1 MQQLW
6 RWSLLVLALA
16 LTTGCGSGDTG
27 GDKGSGTGDTGSG
40 TTEGEGGGEEAAD
53 LTNLPEWTKD
63 GNTYFFPTS
72 SNIPTLDPA
81 QISDTTS
88 DSVCNQIFDTLLTLD
103 DDLKIAGDLATSWT
117 IDPDNVTYHFTI
129 TDKAKFHNGR
139 TVEAKDVEY
148 TIKRVLDPKIA
159 SKRSNWATPI
169 LGGKAFNEGTTTDL
183 PGVVVV
189 SPTELTIKLEEP
201 YAPFIYHLAQQTFG
215 IIPQEEAEKAGKDQ
229 FTLQPVG
236 SGPFKFVDW
245 KQNQYVVLQANP
257 DYWKGAPKLSGMVYK
272 VIKEPRQQL
281 EEYKRGNLH
290 HCWVEPV
297 NVWPIVQGE
306 PELMEQVHRY
316 PLASLMYYGFNMT
329 KAPFGVPPDKAND
342 PAEVEKARKL
352 RYAVN
357 YAIDRK
363 YIVEKIMADQGVPYS
378 KIIPP
383 GLGDYVSPTDVPMYD
398 FNPTKAGELLKE
410 AGYPNG
416 EGLPEAELWFNK
428 EGSHPDIAAA
438 IQNDLQK
445 VGIKVVSKTLEW
457 ASYIEAV
464 DKGDPQIFR
473 MGWIQD
479 YPDPD
484 NWLYIMFHSSN
495 HGPLGNTTFYT
506 NPEVDKL
513 LKDAQI
519 NTVHAERMAM
529 YQKAEELI
537 LKDAPWAII
546 EHGINVLLL
555 KPEVEGMTFTAVDSA
570 DTIQHVNF
578 AAVSLKK

>member
-1 MQQLW
+1 
-6 RWSLLVLALA
+6 
-16 LTTGCGSGDTG
+16 
-27 GDKGSGTGDTGSG
+27 
-40 TTEGEGGGEEAAD
+40 
-53 LTNLPEWTKD
+53 
-63 GNTYFFPTS
+63 
-72 SNIPTLDPA
+72 
-81 QISDTTS
+81 
-88 DSVCNQIFDTLLTLD
+88 
-103 DDLKIAGDLATSWT
+103 
-117 IDPDNVTYHFTI
+117 VTYHFTI
-129 TDKAKFHNGR
+129 TDQAKFHNGR
-139 TVEAKDVEY
+139 SVEAKDVEY
-148 TIKRVLDPKIA
+148 TIKRVLDPNIA

-169 LGGKAFNEGTTTDL
+169 QGGKAFNEGKTTEL
-183 PGVVVV
+183 PGVVVN
-189 SPTELTIKLEEP
+189 SPTQLTIKLETP

-215 IIPQEEAEKAGKDQ
+215 IIPEEEATKAGKDE
-229 FTLQPVG
+229 FTLHPVG

-257 DYWKGAPKLSGMVYK
+257 DYYKGAPKLSGMVYK

-281 EEYKRGNLH
+281 EEYKMGKLH

-329 KAPFGVPPDKAND
+329 KAPFGVPADKAGD

-357 YAIDRK
+357 YAIDRQ
-363 YIVEKIMADQGVPYS
+363 YICEKIMADQGVPYT

-383 GLGDYVSPTDVPMYD
+383 GLGDYAGPTDVPMYD
-398 FNPTKAGELLKE
+398 FNPTKAAELLKE

-416 EGLPEAELWFNK
+416 DGLPETELWFNK

-445 VGIKVVSKTLEW
+445 VGIKVVAKTLEW

-513 LKDAQI
+513 LKDAQL
-519 NTVHAERMAM
+519 NTDHATRMAM
-529 YQKAEELI
+529 YQQAESLI
-537 LKDAPWAII
+537 LKDSPWAII
-546 EHGINVLLL
+546 EHGINVLLV
-555 KPEVEGMTFTAVDSA
+555 KPEVENMHFTAVDSA

-578 AAVSLKK
+578 QAVSLKK